1 MLLPFKLL
9 EVLVLAMF
17 TQSIFIKSMMLTNH
31 LKVLSLE
38 LFVKLIIK
46 LSVSLNQTK
55 MVILP
60 LVNC

>member
-1 MLLPFKLL
+1 ML
-9 EVLVLAMF
+9 VMF